1 MVSIRYHLVTLVA
14 VFLALGIGVVVG
26 STVIDKALVDDL
38 ERRVDDLDKALTNA
52 QQVNDKNQSQIDALE
67 DLDQRLAEQGP
78 AALLNGDLADTPVLL
93 VAVDGIETGPVDDL
107 ADTVVAAGGRYQGT
121 LWLNERLALAD
132 EDATTALGELLGG
145 AGGDA
150 EALRERLY
158 QELGAELGAVAAE
171 EPLAVV
177 DGEEPSTV
185 TTNTADTTDTTTA
198 AASADGAD
206 APAVDSELVALLEG
220 LDDDGFVRLDDR
232 PDPDQRTLAGV
243 RIVVVSGAGAKL
255 ADDAFVYPL
264 LGALAG
270 DSDATV
276 VAAESWAP
284 PPGADDGTPAADPGR
299 GVFVGRVR
307 DDRPLRER
315 ISTVDDL
322 ELFAGRAAVVLALHG
337 TAAGV
342 VGHYGIGDGADAL
355 LPSP

>member
-38 ERRVDDLDKALTNA
+38 ERRVDDLDDALTDA
-52 QQVNDKNQSQIDALE
+52 QQVNEDNQRHIDALE

-78 AALLNGDLADTPVLL
+78 SALLDGDLATVPVLL
-93 VAVDGIETGPVDDL
+93 VAVEGVDAGPVAEL

-121 LWLNERLALAD
+121 VWLNERLALAD

-158 QELGAELGAVAAE
+158 QQLGTELGAVAEE
-171 EPLAVV
+171 EPTAVG
-177 DGEEPSTV
+177 DGAEAETGTAGTEPP
-185 TTNTADTTDTTTA
+185 TTDTTDA
-198 AASADGAD
+198 GAGDDSPAD
-206 APAVDSELVALLEG
+206 AALVELLEG
-220 LDDDGFVRLDDR
+220 LDDGGFVRLDDR
-232 PDPDQRTLAGV
+232 PDPDQRSLAGV
-243 RIVVVSGAGAKL
+243 RVVVVSGAGAKL

-264 LGALAG
+264 LDLLAG
-270 DSDATV
+270 ESDATV
-276 VAAESWAP
+276 VAAEAWAP
-284 PPGADDGTPAADPGR
+284 PPEVHDGTPASDPGR

-307 DDRPLRER
+307 DERPLRER

-337 TAAGV
+337 ASAGAA
-342 VGHYGIGDGADAL
+342 GHYGIGDGADAL
-355 LPSP
+355 LPTP